1 MSSKINA
8 KSNLYIA
15 LVPTGTDE
23 TTKKFTKICAATEC
37 LFNTTFNKVD
47 KTYFCNSGDTT
58 SIITGRTNS
67 ITVTIDIDT
76 TNESHRYLLNL
87 LTSQDFSVLNSQIFR
102 IEYPLFDGE
111 ATPAKAEGLSCIQFK
126 NNIPSGAANEIVSL
140 SFDIFPQDEPWTLTP
155 ATLITDT
162 TPATP
167 AKG

>member
-8 KSNLYIA
+8 KSSLYIA
-15 LVPTGTDE
+15 LVPTGADDSA
-23 TTKKFTKICAATEC
+23 KNYQKICAATEC

-47 KTYFCNSGDTT
+47 KTYFCNGGDTT

-67 ITVTIDIDT
+67 ITVTIDIDS
-76 TNESHRYLLNL
+76 TNPSHRYLLDL
-87 LTSQDFSVLNSQIFR
+87 LTSQDFSVLNSQYFK

-111 ATPAKAEGLSCIQFK
+111 TTPAKAEGLSCIQFK

-155 ATLITDT
+155 ATLETA
-162 TPATP
+162 ATP